1 MLRRVAG
8 RDGHDIE
15 LEMHCSETGMLVATA
30 SVPLRG
36 IPRQQRMVSRSERE
50 VNLTSFPW
58 MRTDID
64 LQVPCCG
71 LAHTQGAPN
80 VLGWLQ
86 VVIENCG
93 SRECGQLGHS
103 HPDLVPS
110 PAGGYA
116 QCREGGRQHRAAPG
130 RKNTRVKARRL
141 PWPGTAPNATH
152 DAVKYFADQRE
163 KSRLQLVQRRMRETL
178 LERRY
183 LPAVAGEA
191 SYFTVP
197 FTSPLPVEAL
207 YSVQLGRVGTQGGVA
222 VEGTGR
228 CGLSL
233 VTDPAEWRYLVTSQ
247 GFTEPDCGYELF
259 IATSE
264 FLLRPGQTVELPF
277 RFLSFLESAEDLV
290 YDISIRRSGGDTV
303 RVVELVVPGPL
314 GFLVN
319 QVARYWEP
327 ERAALR
333 KTLLLK
339 GEIETE
345 PVLVISPEDSGVS
358 VTTQDQPGQLF
369 ISLVAP
375 RFTEGP
381 REAVCV
387 VYARGD
393 NYREQ
398 PLWVVRIVCYGLL
411 GEYVKG
417 VVGQHFEKIIQL
429 PPQLHQGAP
438 TMVAYSSNP
447 SLAGI
452 ELSCVPVPE
461 YGPCH
466 IPLSILP
473 SASGMSSCLVFAAV
487 AGSVSGVGRPGA
499 AWILNIQAE
508 PPTVT
513 ETHELALAYGQQCRK
528 RLPFRNPLTRQT
540 EFTVRSSDPE
550 ILQVAS
556 TSLKLA
562 PLTASHV
569 DLVFRPVQ
577 GHMRRKSEC
586 FLFIST
592 SDGQVS
598 DTRLFKLS
606 YTPDWPGP
614 PEPKRAPVLTA
625 TIDDPMEDRS
635 EPSATRG
642 RSISRPR
649 TADQQPRS
657 AVQLELVLD
666 NSSVVS
672 VSSTRVEDLVRTALT
687 SAARLP
693 PSMLHVSKWVADY
706 LFVGM
711 GSLLRDRAADFT
723 FRQIERSS
731 SQRVTPF
738 IWAAASRS
746 DGYPGEHVV
755 TLVAK
760 RCGVFEAP
768 DVARILRTSV
778 EDSSSLLKRKGGL
791 LASLFEGARV
801 EIGDRVHESAPK
813 AAARL
818 RSASRNSRRSRSQ
831 TPSQRWSGRGER
843 LSTSGTRTRSQP
855 RPPNKRDKL
864 APVLAESRGSSLAD
878 DFAAELEAWGKSS
891 MAHLLES
898 RTALRQPPVRGSVNV
913 KHSSSGSMQTK
924 VADDSLSR
932 ILTDELLGTRNKYQ
946 SPHSRSGEGLR
957 KASRERHGGVESKGH
972 DARVA
977 GLGSLRSLEPD
988 DSVLSL
994 PGPHLRSDRSLVL
1007 DPSPPSS
1014 DGESS
1019 MEKIYAEL
1027 MSLESA
1033 ALPLT
1038 NERGL
1043 CPDSMRDSEPSRPLP
1058 YPREL
1063 TSTLEDMTGLVEA
1076 HLGPWPTD
1084 ELPSLEPEAS
1094 DNSERRRS
1102 YGELKREAVRHSR
1115 DSDLMGS
1122 QRDGSLDI
1130 SLDLGSNSDAIV
1142 SDSIDH
1148 KEGPDSVSVRPSSSN
1163 SSDARSS
1170 EQAEASSEPPGDDA
1184 AGSAFGGAP
1193 SERSKRTPSTSVV
1206 SAARKSQII
1215 DMLLNRPSRQ
1225 IGGVGTGSQSS
1236 SGVSNEIGPPPDALP
1251 VKQQDRASAID
1262 TGGQGV
1268 QHAGADSRAAA
1279 QTAVC
1284 RSARSGM
1291 EEPGNSCPGGESG
1304 EGDIEDTQGKLS
1316 PSVASPPSRESQSGS
1331 AERLVPVRTSAP
1343 TAALSDPVQRESRDD
1358 TGIPPSHPASILP
1371 EASTS
1376 KVVPASSVQSQTSV
1390 ESDASSS
1397 AQSPQERPQSID
1409 MKRTPIESS
1418 PVDLWPPSVPDVRR
1432 PSLSHLL
1439 PGSKD
1444 AQKVTTWEGAGQVC
1458 NTYLAPLS
1466 RSSNDGPQGYQN
1478 PGRQYP
1484 AFSPPSPEKSSSEEL
1499 PLHCDPSWLTSP
1511 LGSSMNV
1518 LGHTVTSVDAEGD
1531 GEASWA
1537 VAATDPYRLQ
1547 DGSLVWQCVVRSL
1560 RLGISSGVSSVGLGI
1575 GLCSNPIGTV
1585 GCTTA
1590 SELPSSVM
1598 LGYECTGV
1606 FVDGA
1611 LRTATNVAHNQ
1622 WAQDL
1627 KAGDIITL
1635 VLDRGELQVWVN
1647 WTKAQSEM
1655 LQSNPFKNPHLVV
1668 ELVGAVASISLHGH
1682 DQIKLSAHRLKAY

>member
-1 MLRRVAG
+1 MIVEGPELPAPAMLFETRSLEAPLLTPSEVPNGPPPSPPRAVDPPYAPALEPPRALPVEPPRTTPVEPPRVPVVEHPGPLVAEPLPVSDVQQPSVPNLGEKLSPVIPAVSPTAPVTPRSGGEVKGECSARSPSLRDANTQYDVCITEAAEPELIPVKGAASTGAASPSAGFEISTQAGRQPDPPSARDMSPADKASAVVAGLITASTAEQEDLAALDWQLEENDHLTNDEITMAIVGWRPLEGARRPGSKKVYFSAKLYTFPPQTTDAAELPYTACHSALSSSRTGQRVAG

-50 VNLTSFPW
+50 
-58 MRTDID
+58 
-64 LQVPCCG
+64 VPCCG

-801 EIGDRVHESAPK
+801 EIGDRSSFEVANTFATLVRERRTSEHVRDQNKKSATT
-813 AAARL
+813 
-818 RSASRNSRRSRSQ
+818 SEQ
-831 TPSQRWSGRGER
+831 T
-843 LSTSGTRTRSQP
+843 
-855 RPPNKRDKL
+855 
-864 APVLAESRGSSLAD
+864 LAD

-924 VADDSLSR
+924 
-932 ILTDELLGTRNKYQ
+932 
-946 SPHSRSGEGLR
+946 
-957 KASRERHGGVESKGH
+957 
-972 DARVA
+972 
-977 GLGSLRSLEPD
+977 
-988 DSVLSL
+988 
-994 PGPHLRSDRSLVL
+994 
-1007 DPSPPSS
+1007 
-1014 DGESS
+1014 
-1019 MEKIYAEL
+1019 
-1027 MSLESA
+1027 
-1033 ALPLT
+1033 
-1038 NERGL
+1038 
-1043 CPDSMRDSEPSRPLP
+1043 
-1058 YPREL
+1058 
-1063 TSTLEDMTGLVEA
+1063 
-1076 HLGPWPTD
+1076 
-1084 ELPSLEPEAS
+1084 
-1094 DNSERRRS
+1094 
-1102 YGELKREAVRHSR
+1102 
-1115 DSDLMGS
+1115 
-1122 QRDGSLDI
+1122 
-1130 SLDLGSNSDAIV
+1130 
-1142 SDSIDH
+1142 
-1148 KEGPDSVSVRPSSSN
+1148 
-1163 SSDARSS
+1163 
-1170 EQAEASSEPPGDDA
+1170 
-1184 AGSAFGGAP
+1184 
-1193 SERSKRTPSTSVV
+1193 
-1206 SAARKSQII
+1206 
-1215 DMLLNRPSRQ
+1215 
-1225 IGGVGTGSQSS
+1225 
-1236 SGVSNEIGPPPDALP
+1236 
-1251 VKQQDRASAID
+1251 
-1262 TGGQGV
+1262 
-1268 QHAGADSRAAA
+1268 
-1279 QTAVC
+1279 
-1284 RSARSGM
+1284 
-1291 EEPGNSCPGGESG
+1291 
-1304 EGDIEDTQGKLS
+1304 
-1316 PSVASPPSRESQSGS
+1316 
-1331 AERLVPVRTSAP
+1331 
-1343 TAALSDPVQRESRDD
+1343 
-1358 TGIPPSHPASILP
+1358 
-1371 EASTS
+1371 
-1376 KVVPASSVQSQTSV
+1376 
-1390 ESDASSS
+1390 
-1397 AQSPQERPQSID
+1397 
-1409 MKRTPIESS
+1409 
-1418 PVDLWPPSVPDVRR
+1418 
-1432 PSLSHLL
+1432 
-1439 PGSKD
+1439 
-1444 AQKVTTWEGAGQVC
+1444 
-1458 NTYLAPLS
+1458 
-1466 RSSNDGPQGYQN
+1466 
-1478 PGRQYP
+1478 
-1484 AFSPPSPEKSSSEEL
+1484 
-1499 PLHCDPSWLTSP
+1499 
-1511 LGSSMNV
+1511 
-1518 LGHTVTSVDAEGD
+1518 
-1531 GEASWA
+1531 
-1537 VAATDPYRLQ
+1537 
-1547 DGSLVWQCVVRSL
+1547 
-1560 RLGISSGVSSVGLGI
+1560 
-1575 GLCSNPIGTV
+1575 
-1585 GCTTA
+1585 
-1590 SELPSSVM
+1590 
-1598 LGYECTGV
+1598 
-1606 FVDGA
+1606 
-1611 LRTATNVAHNQ
+1611 
-1622 WAQDL
+1622 
-1627 KAGDIITL
+1627 
-1635 VLDRGELQVWVN
+1635 
-1647 WTKAQSEM
+1647 
-1655 LQSNPFKNPHLVV
+1655 
-1668 ELVGAVASISLHGH
+1668 
-1682 DQIKLSAHRLKAY
+1682 